1 MLFNLLSLGISDTF
15 IYKQNVDDAI
25 KLLNFLFE
33 QKAQQ
38 HKEKMQSLA
47 TIVMLPHIKEED
59 RKKAMKVIFAEEKK
73 PLSPQQER
81 EALLKLKNML
91 Q

>member
-1 MLFNLLSLGISDTF
+1 MSLGISDLF
-15 IYKQNVDDAI
+15 IYKQTVDDAI
-25 KLLNFLFE
+25 SLLNFLLE

-38 HKEKMQSLA
+38 YKEKMQSLA

-59 RKKAMKVIFAEEKK
+59 RKRVMKVIFAEEKK
-73 PLSPQQER
+73 PLTAEQER
-81 EALLKLKNML
+81 EALLKLKSML

>member
-1 MLFNLLSLGISDTF
+1 MSFGISDTF
-15 IYKQNVDDAI
+15 IYKQTVDDAI
-25 KLLNFLFE
+25 SLLNFLLE

-73 PLSPQQER
+73 PLTAEQER
-81 EALLKLKNML
+81 NALLKLKSML